1 MYLSQLKYFL
11 TVARLQHMTQAAKEL
26 HISQSTLSNTI
37 HKLEESLGI
46 SLFDREGRNIVLNQ
60 NGRLLQYYGKA
71 ILNEVNDLY
80 LELSEMQD
88 LEPLYTVSLGVNDS
102 NFHGNWLFDLLE
114 QNPELKLKAIHL
126 PQIEIQRKL
135 LTGDLHFGFILGAER
150 HPQIASIQ
158 LLNQPYL
165 VLMPVS
171 HPLAKQQYITP
182 AEIINLPYIVLPQS
196 EQNRMI
202 DFLSAELHFIPH
214 IVFEGHSE
222 SMKEIMHTDIG
233 CILTC
238 EHNLKYWL
246 SDAEDRQQFVILP
259 LVGIHSRYEIYL
271 TWHKERYLPL
281 QAQYFRNFLKDYY
294 HTQQLEQN
302 GYEQSCMKQ
311 PNFKI

>member
-26 HISQSTLSNTI
+26 RISQSTLSNTI
-37 HKLEESLGI
+37 HKLEESLNV

-71 ILNEVNDLY
+71 ILNEVDDLY
-80 LELSEMQD
+80 LELSEMQA
-88 LEPLYTVSLGVNDS
+88 LETLYTVSLGVNDS
-102 NFHGNWLFDLLE
+102 NFHGNWLFALLE
-114 QNPELKLKAIHL
+114 QNPELKLKVLHL

-135 LTGDLHFGFILGAER
+135 LTGELYFGFILGALK
-150 HPQIASIQ
+150 HPKISSIQ

-165 VLMPVS
+165 VLMPRS
-171 HPLAKQQYITP
+171 HPLARQKYISP
-182 AEIINLPYIVLPQS
+182 NDIINLSYIVLPQS

-202 DFLSAELHFIPH
+202 DFLSAELHFTPH

-222 SMKEIMHTDIG
+222 SMKEIMQTDIG

-246 SDAEDRQQFVILP
+246 SDIEDREHFVILP
-259 LVGIHSRYEIYL
+259 VVGIESRYEIYL

-281 QAQYFRNFLKDYY
+281 QAQFFRNFLKEYY
-294 HTQQLEQN
+294 HEQQQALHH
-302 GYEQSCMKQ
+302 YFDDPKA
-311 PNFKI
+311 F